1 VSSCHGVDF
10 PEYSFPIIGGAF
22 LLNNCC
28 FQSVIIM
35 GNDILSS
42 TPKKDLYIPAR
53 KLPLSKSWR
62 TLDPGEI

>member
-1 VSSCHGVDF
+1 
-10 PEYSFPIIGGAF
+10 
-22 LLNNCC
+22 
-28 FQSVIIM
+28 M